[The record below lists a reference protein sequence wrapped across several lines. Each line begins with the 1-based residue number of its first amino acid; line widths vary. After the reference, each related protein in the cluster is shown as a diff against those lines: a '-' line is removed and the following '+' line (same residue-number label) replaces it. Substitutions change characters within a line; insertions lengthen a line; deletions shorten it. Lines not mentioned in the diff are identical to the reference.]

1 MYKFILGILFFFIGH
16 SIFAQNSSDVGIIVG
31 ANYYLGDINPSK
43 QLYSSSPTV
52 GFMYRYN
59 MGPRYALRT
68 SLSLGNL
75 KGDDL
80 DFDNKYQQDRNHSF
94 ETELVEFSLQME
106 FNFQPFLLP
115 LSSRAKRF
123 SPYITSG
130 LSYISSSST
139 TSSIAIPMGVGC
151 KYIIGK
157 RWTAAV
163 EWSFKKTFTDD
174 LDGLSDPNKL
184 NIANKLH
191 NDDWISFLGVTLTLQ
206 LFNDLQCHAYDRIV
220 K

>member
-1 MYKFILGILFFFIGH
+1 MYKYILGILFFFVGQ
-16 SIFAQNSSDVGIIVG
+16 SIYAQHSSDVGVIAGV
-31 ANYYLGDINPSK
+31 NYYMGDINPNK
-43 QLYSSSPTV
+43 QLYSSSPVV

-68 SLSLGNL
+68 SLSFGTL

-80 DFDNKYQQDRNHSF
+80 DFDNRYQQLRAASF
-94 ETELVEFSLQME
+94 KTELVDFSVQLE
-106 FNFQPFLLP
+106 FNFQPFLVP

-130 LSYISSSST
+130 LSYVSSSST
-139 TSSIAIPMGVGC
+139 TSSFAIPMGVGC
-151 KYIIGK
+151 KYLIGK

-163 EWSFKKTFTDD
+163 EWSFKKTFTDE
-174 LDGLSDPNKL
+174 LDGLQDPNKL
-184 NIANKLH
+184 NIANKFH
-191 NDDWISFLGVTLTLQ
+191 NDDWISFLGVTLTIQ

>member
-16 SIFAQNSSDVGIIVG
+16 SVLAQNSSDAGIIAGV
-31 ANYYLGDINPSK
+31 NYYMGDINPNK
-43 QLYSSSPTV
+43 QLYSSSPTL

-59 MGPRYALRT
+59 MGPRFALRT
-68 SLSLGNL
+68 SLSLGDL

-80 DFDNKYQQDRNHSF
+80 DFDNDYQQSREASF
-94 ETELVEFSLQME
+94 KTELVDFSLQFE
-106 FNFQPFLLP
+106 FNFQPFIVP

-130 LSYISSSST
+130 LSYVSSSST

>member
-1 MYKFILGILFFFIGH
+1 MYKFILGILFIFVGQ
-16 SIFAQNSSDVGIIVG
+16 SIYAQNSSDVGVIVG
-31 ANYYLGDINPSK
+31 TNYYLGDINPKK
-43 QLYSSSPTV
+43 QLYSSSPTL

-68 SLSLGNL
+68 SLSFGSL
-75 KGDDL
+75 KGNDL
-80 DFDNKYQQDRNHSF
+80 DFDNKYQQSRAASF
-94 ETELVEFSLQME
+94 ETELVDFSVQLE
-106 FNFQPFLLP
+106 FNFQPFLVP

-123 SPYITSG
+123 SPYVTSG

-139 TSSIAIPMGVGC
+139 TSTFAIPMGIGF
-151 KYIIGK
+151 KYLIAK

-163 EWSFKKTFTDD
+163 EWSFKKSFTDD
-174 LDGLSDPNKL
+174 LDGLADPNKL
-184 NIANKLH
+184 NIANKFH

>member
-1 MYKFILGILFFFIGH
+1 MYKFILGVLFFFVGNVLC
-16 SIFAQNSSDVGIIVG
+16 AQNSSDVGIIVG
-31 ANYYLGDINPSK
+31 ANYYLGDINPNK
-43 QLYSSSPTV
+43 QLYSSSPTL

-59 MGPRYALRT
+59 FGSRYALRT
-68 SLSLGNL
+68 SLGFGSL

-80 DFDNKYQQDRNHSF
+80 DFDNQYQQSRAASF

-106 FNFQPFLLP
+106 FNFQPFLVP

-130 LSYISSSST
+130 LSYLSSSST

-163 EWSFKKTFTDD
+163 EWSFKKSFTDD

-184 NIANKLH
+184 NIANKFH

>member
-1 MYKFILGILFFFIGH
+1 MYKFILGILFFFVGH
-16 SIFAQNSSDVGIIVG
+16 SVLAQNSSDVGIIAG
-31 ANYYLGDINPSK
+31 ANYYLGDINPNK
-43 QLYSSSPTV
+43 QLYSSSPTL

-68 SLSLGNL
+68 SLSFGNL
-75 KGDDL
+75 KGNDL
-80 DFDNKYQQDRNHSF
+80 DFDNKYQQSRKESF
-94 ETELVEFSLQME
+94 ETELVDFSIQME
-106 FNFQPFLLP
+106 FNFQPFLVP

-139 TSSIAIPMGVGC
+139 TSSFAIPMGVGF
-151 KYIIGK
+151 KYLIAK

-163 EWSFKKTFTDD
+163 EWSFKKTFTED
-174 LDGLSDPNKL
+174 LDGLSNPNEL
-184 NIANKLH
+184 NITNKLH

>member
-1 MYKFILGILFFFIGH
+1 MYKFILGILFIFVGQ
-16 SIFAQNSSDVGIIVG
+16 SIYAQNSSDVGVIVG
-31 ANYYLGDINPSK
+31 TNYYLGDINPKK
-43 QLYSSSPTV
+43 QLYSSSPTL

-68 SLSLGNL
+68 SLSFGSL
-75 KGDDL
+75 KGNDL
-80 DFDNKYQQDRNHSF
+80 DFDNKYQQSRAASF
-94 ETELVEFSLQME
+94 ETELVDFSVQLE
-106 FNFQPFLLP
+106 FNFQPFLVP

-123 SPYITSG
+123 SPYVTSG

-139 TSSIAIPMGVGC
+139 TSSFAIPMGIGF
-151 KYIIGK
+151 KYLIAK

-163 EWSFKKTFTDD
+163 EWSFKKSFTDD
-174 LDGLSDPNKL
+174 LDGLADPNKL
-184 NIANKLH
+184 NIANKFH